1 MEPNESPNA
10 PQYSPDQLLAQ
21 LVGNVRALHKA
32 VSALIAS
39 HPCPESA
46 RATWQS
52 NFAEHVDAE
61 MASPLFRSHEF
72 QKGFQ
77 ASMAQLTM
85 EFETA
90 GVS

>member
-1 MEPNESPNA
+1 MEPKESADA
-10 PQYSPDQLLAQ
+10 PLYPTDQLLAL

-32 VSALIAS
+32 VSVLIAT
-39 HPCPESA
+39 HPSPESA
-46 RATWQS
+46 RTTWQS

-77 ASMAQLTM
+77 AAMAQLTM
-85 EFETA
+85 EFEMA
-90 GVS
+90 DAS